1 MNRVELTR
9 GAVRVVLARIG
20 PDAGAVHLSTSAGE
34 TLLVAAAAIEA
45 CVVGADDPPLG
56 DRLTVRVGTAI
67 LPLADAGEAALV
79 RALFQPL
86 PEVPR

>member
-9 GAVRVVLARIG
+9 GAVRIVCARIG

-34 TLLVAAAAIEA
+34 TLLCAAAPIEA
-45 CVVGADDPPLG
+45 CVVGADDPPWE
-56 DRLTVRVGTAI
+56 DRLTVRVGTAV
-67 LPLADAGEAALV
+67 LPLADADEAARV
-79 RALFQPL
+79 RDLFQPR